1 MSRPRRRTGPPEMP
15 LHVSEMQPDRYRD
28 VAADYLEEH
37 PDDTFWAAMAVWR
50 AYLAERRDW
59 MRDNGVRRY
68 VDGRDTLGTPRPP
81 VAWVR
86 LTFGTPEARWP
97 S

>member
-1 MSRPRRRTGPPEMP
+1 MSRRRDRSGAPEMP
-15 LHVSEMQPDRYRD
+15 PHVSEMQPDRYRD
-28 VAADYLEEH
+28 AAERHLEDR
-37 PDDTFWAAMAVWR
+37 PDDTHGAAMAVWR

-59 MRDNGVRRY
+59 MREHQVRRY

-81 VAWVR
+81 FAWVR
-86 LTFGTPEARWP
+86 LTFGTPEPRWP

>member
-1 MSRPRRRTGPPEMP
+1 MSRLRRAAVLEEIPPYIWKME
-15 LHVSEMQPDRYRD
+15 PDRYRH
-28 VAADYLEEH
+28 AAERYLEEH

-50 AYLAERRDW
+50 AYLEERRGW
-59 MRDNGVRRY
+59 LRSHGVPRR
-68 VDGRDTLGTPRPP
+68 VDGRDRFGTPRPP

-86 LTFGTPEARWP
+86 LTFGTPAARWP